1 MMSPSSSQDFHEYF
15 RSALKV
21 MEPARA
27 RALARDYTIAEKRRR
42 AVSAAHGVPIPRSLA
57 ISVTTRC
64 QLSCPGCP
72 STVTDPT
79 RRELD
84 TSELRT
90 LIADARAA
98 GVYLFFFLGG
108 EPLLRND
115 LLEMITEAQD
125 AFFSIYSNGL
135 MLDAKL
141 AAALAKLRN
150 VVFMLSIE
158 GFRESTDR
166 WRGAGTYDMVLDR
179 MALLARH
186 GALFGYSSTVTR
198 LNYEEVVSERF
209 VATMREAGC
218 RVAYYSSYMPVGENA
233 HREFPLTRAERR
245 SFGERIRELE
255 RIFDLAIINENID
268 TDRCTGGS
276 EYLHIS
282 PYGDAEPCPA
292 IHLATHNVRQH
303 SLVEIM
309 KGRIMEDM
317 RRIALSLSKT
327 GENCVVR
334 CGLDRRLEKHCGFH
348 VWGKEKCER
357 VAAA

>member
-1 MMSPSSSQDFHEYF
+1 MSPSSSEAFEDYL

-21 MEPARA
+21 IRPDVAMG
-27 RALARDYTIAEKRRR
+27 LARDYAAAERRRR

-64 QLSCPGCP
+64 QLCCPGCP
-72 STVTDPT
+72 STATNPA

-84 TSELRT
+84 SIELRR
-90 LIADARAA
+90 LIAEARTC

-115 LLEMITEAQD
+115 LIGIITEASD
-125 AFFSIYSNGL
+125 AFFSIYTNGL
-135 MLDAKL
+135 LVNESL
-141 AAALAKLRN
+141 AAALAQLRN
-150 VVFMLSIE
+150 VVIMLSIE
-158 GFRESTDR
+158 GFRETTDR
-166 WRGAGTYDMVLDR
+166 WRGPGTYDTVLDK

-186 GALFGYSSTVTR
+186 DALFGFSSTVTR
-198 LNYEEVVSERF
+198 LNYEEVISRPF
-209 VATMREAGC
+209 VATMVDAGC
-218 RVAYYSSYMPVGENA
+218 RFAYYSSYMPVGENA
-233 HREFPLTRAERR
+233 HHELPLTRDERR
-245 SFGERIRELE
+245 KFGERIRKLE
-255 RIFDLAIINENID
+255 TIFTLAIINENID
-268 TDRCTGGS
+268 TDRCTGGA

-309 KGRIMEDM
+309 NGRIMEDM
-317 RRIALSLSKT
+317 RRIALSLSET

-334 CGLDRRLEKHCGFH
+334 CGLDRQLAEHCPSCTA
-348 VWGKEKCER
+348 V
-357 VAAA
+357 